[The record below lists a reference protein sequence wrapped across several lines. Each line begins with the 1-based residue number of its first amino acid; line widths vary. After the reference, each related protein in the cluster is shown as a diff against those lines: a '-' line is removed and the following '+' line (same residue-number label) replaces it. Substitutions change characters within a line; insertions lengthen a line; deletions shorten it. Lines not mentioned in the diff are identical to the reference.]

1 MSTDAQIML
10 PKKESIHIMNLKRK
24 IEWKCVML
32 LQKKSWIVKR
42 SSTYL
47 LLIINVSWKKYWI
60 VWFLILQIYV
70 HTWKRL
76 SCQWIYYI
84 QKNICSCIKADVEIF
99 WSKFPTN
106 LRDSDGFFS
115 DIELVQ
121 ESIGESDTETI
132 QKAENVEM

>member
-1 MSTDAQIML
+1 MTTYAQIM
-10 PKKESIHIMNLKRK
+10 PPEKESIHIMNLKRK

-47 LLIINVSWKKYWI
+47 LLIINVNWKKYWI

-76 SCQWIYYI
+76 SYQWIYYI
-84 QKNICSCIKADVEIF
+84 QKNICSCIKADVEILR
-99 WSKFPTN
+99 SKFPTD
-106 LRDSDGFFS
+106 LRDTHGLFS
-115 DIELVQ
+115 DIELVKK
-121 ESIGESDTETI
+121 SIGESDTETI
-132 QKAENVEM
+132 QKGENVEM